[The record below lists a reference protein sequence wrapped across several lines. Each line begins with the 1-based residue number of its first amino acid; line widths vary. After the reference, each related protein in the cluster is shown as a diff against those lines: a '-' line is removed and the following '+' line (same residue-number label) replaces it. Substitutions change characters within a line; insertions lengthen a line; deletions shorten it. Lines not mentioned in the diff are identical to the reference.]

1 MDYFEKKQG
10 VRIAACFVLVTA
22 IVLGMIGVFSG
33 GEQLVYPLPTQ
44 DATVKGFGG
53 DVTAHVRLND
63 DQTVKTLTIDTPDE
77 TEGLGKRASEAEFTE
92 QFIGKAAPF
101 VLGENGIEALSGA
114 TVTSKAAVKAI
125 NWAVTGEEPAPE
137 ATEEPKT
144 QAGETAAEAGNALT
158 VAEKGFG
165 GDVTVHVEMNEC

>member
-92 QFIGKAAPF
+92 QFIGKMESKRCP
-101 VLGENGIEALSGA
+101 AL
-114 TVTSKAAVKAI
+114 
-125 NWAVTGEEPAPE
+125 
-137 ATEEPKT
+137 
-144 QAGETAAEAGNALT
+144 L
-158 VAEKGFG
+158 
-165 GDVTVHVEMNEC
+165 